1 LRTKHDRTDDEEESL
16 PASGRAPA
24 PPEKRGTHDGLAMWL
39 AAGLLVASV
48 LISLAVLWLAIKGIQ
63 WLFQ

>member
-1 LRTKHDRTDDEEESL
+1 M
-16 PASGRAPA
+16 
-24 PPEKRGTHDGLAMWL
+24 HDGLAMWL

-63 WLFQ
+63 WLLFQ